1 MADKV
6 SKKVRSRNMSAIK
19 GKNTKP
25 EMIVRR
31 FLHHKGYRFRLHR
44 KDLLGKPDIALARYK
59 RLFLCMGAFGTS
71 TVNAKML

>member
-25 EMIVRR
+25 ENDSQAFFTSQRLQVQIAQ
-31 FLHHKGYRFRLHR
+31 KGFTWQT
-44 KDLLGKPDIALARYK
+44 RYHIGS
-59 RLFLCMGAFGTS
+59 L
-71 TVNAKML
+71 